1 LIFSCFN
8 RANESCL
15 GSGVHRSL
23 FEISVPRSQLIAKPR
38 GRSGV
43 GMEDGGIETLEL
55 DFCEKTGIFCCG
67 LGLHGGGGAYR
78 LLRLSKSTVG
88 AWPCHAIVNYA
99 SFICKCRSQPS
110 RKKNADRSRF
120 YICLGLLG
128 RKLAEQRKRTRD
140 CFGNELLKHKEVF
153 SFESHGS

>member
-67 LGLHGGGGAYR
+67 LGLHGGGERIACSASPSPPLEHGHAMP
-78 LLRLSKSTVG
+78 LSTM
-88 AWPCHAIVNYA
+88 H
-99 SFICKCRSQPS
+99 RSYV
-110 RKKNADRSRF
+110 NADRSLPAKKMQIAAGF
-120 YICLGLLG
+120 TSALVFWVGNLQSNVSALETVLGMN
-128 RKLAEQRKRTRD
+128 
-140 CFGNELLKHKEVF
+140 CS
-153 SFESHGS
+153 SFCMI